1 MLGSAISNRVR
12 AAVRRFSRAT
22 DGNVAVIFTF
32 AILPI
37 LAFVGAAVDYTRAN
51 NARTAMQAALDS
63 TALMLSKDLTMGN
76 ITAAQIPS
84 KAQTYFNSLFTN
96 KDGKGISV
104 SATYTT
110 PTSSA
115 AATILLS
122 GSGYINTYFMKFA
135 DLSGG
140 NFQKVNFGTSTT
152 TTWGNVKMRVALAL
166 DNTGSMSQNG
176 KITALRNAVAGTGGL
191 IDQLSALSK
200 NNGDVYISVIP
211 FAKVVNLGASNY
223 GQNYIDWTDWLN
235 PPTTQPANSNGG
247 FQATLP
253 INWHA
258 VGPGAKCP
266 FTNSIGNTNGAANGS
281 FVCKTGPTA
290 SDGSTTST
298 IPSTTITLNG
308 ATVKNPIC
316 PTAETFTAPYTFVK
330 YNGCWSSEP
339 TGLTETFCSGSS
351 NCSCPKNSSGSNVT
365 GCTCTGTG
373 SSKSCTGLTYVH
385 NWTQPGPNDLTDNPG
400 QPRVSAIVGFKDNT
414 STTNKDHIW
423 TPNAVG
429 VANDWRQPSTNP
441 ISTWTGC
448 ITDRTQPNDATGV
461 LPATSDV
468 TTLFPAYEYFENSTA
483 YCSSSASTSLE
494 PIIPLSYNWSA
505 LKTAVNA
512 MQPTGGTDQSVGLA
526 WAWQSLLVGGPLN
539 TPAEDSNTT
548 YNRVI
553 ILLSDGLNTE
563 DRWPA
568 YGDGSSQASGNPIDA
583 RQALQCQNLQ
593 NARDANGAPMYTIY
607 TIQVNTST
615 PADPTSTVLKN
626 CASSPDKFYM
636 LTSSTQILTTFN
648 TIGTALSKLRL
659 AK

>member
-1 MLGSAISNRVR
+1 MLGSAISNRIR
-12 AAVRRFSRAT
+12 TAVRRFSRAT
-22 DGNVAVIFTF
+22 DGNVAVIYTL

-37 LAFVGAAVDYTRAN
+37 LAFMGAAVDYTRAN
-51 NARTAMQAALDS
+51 SARSSMQAALDS
-63 TALMLSKDLTMGN
+63 AALMLSKDLTMGN
-76 ITAAQIPS
+76 ITSSQIPA
-84 KAQTYFNSLFTN
+84 KAQAYFNGLFTN
-96 KDGKGISV
+96 KDGQGITV
-104 SATYTT
+104 TATYTT
-110 PTSSA
+110 PTAST

-135 DLSGG
+135 NFLPSGG
-140 NFQKVNFGTSTT
+140 NFDTLNFGTSTT
-152 TTWGNVKMRVALAL
+152 TTWGNVKMRVALAH
-166 DNTGSMSQNG
+166 DNTGSMAQDG
-176 KITALRNAVAGTGGL
+176 KITALRNAVAGSGGL

-211 FAKVVNLGASNY
+211 FAKDVNVGSSNS
-223 GQNYIDWTDWLN
+223 GQSWIDWTDWLN
-235 PPTTQPANSNGG
+235 PPTTQPNNGQS
-247 FQATLP
+247 QATLP

-266 FTNSIGNTNGAANGS
+266 FNNSIGNTNGSANGG

-290 SDGSTTST
+290 SNSSTTST
-298 IPSTTITLNG
+298 IPSTTITVNG

-316 PTAETFTAPYTFVK
+316 PTADYNTQAK

-351 NCSCPKNSSGSNVT
+351 NCSCPKNSSGSNVS
-365 GCTCTGTG
+365 GCSCSGSGTG
-373 SSKSCTGLTYVH
+373 RSCTGLTYVH

-400 QPRVSAIVGFKDNT
+400 QPRVSAVVGFKDN
-414 STTNKDHIW
+414 SSATNKDHIW

-448 ITDRTQPNDATGV
+448 VADRTQPNDATGV
-461 LPATSDV
+461 LPALSDV
-468 TTLFPAYEYFENSTA
+468 TTLFPANEYYDTWGNNAF
-483 YCSSSASTSLE
+483 CSSSASTPLE

-539 TPAEDSNTT
+539 TPAEDANTT

-553 ILLSDGLNTE
+553 ILLSDGLNTQ
-563 DRWPA
+563 DRWPD
-568 YGDGSSQASGNPIDA
+568 YGDGGSQASGNPIDA
-583 RQALQCQNLQ
+583 RQTLQCQNLK
-593 NARDANGAPMYTIY
+593 NAKDSKGASMYTIY
-607 TIQVNTST
+607 TIQVNTSS
-615 PADPTSTVLKN
+615 PADPTSTVLQN

-648 TIGTALSKLRL
+648 SIGTALSKLRL
-659 AK
+659 SR